1 MASPLKDVAAMP
13 EGAQGEKLSDTAD
26 QAHVATHEEGND
38 TAATTAIEGRQ
49 ENQER
54 EPSDD
59 ESEGEIPFEPFDIN
73 DDGRILK
80 TASQCSR
87 GSWKRP
93 EAGWD
98 VTVTVHRFCEL
109 SPSKEEATPT
119 DTDGVKEVHNKD
131 AREIVRQVEPESLQL
146 EFRLGEDEEEGF
158 PQEVL
163 QQANAAGVEL
173 HPLLHCG
180 IETMGK
186 NELATFVVT
195 AEGVVDD
202 AQENAADS
210 SSKPP
215 VDRRFEYVI
224 SLNDWMEEVDLSERQ
239 DNSLMKRVLREGDGV
254 TRPVEIGGVTVRCR
268 VVRMPIAQDPAE
280 QQQQQ
285 GDENG
290 ETVVFDNLQSQ
301 EEAPGSNGDDDGVS
315 DGLKGPLSFVLDDC
329 PFGPGVMAVV
339 KSMSKSEQCDAW
351 LDPKHGPVDHLDDGR
366 FYHQVVLEL
375 VEVEELPP
383 AFAAEEVRLEMS
395 SRFKVE
401 GNEKFIAGDYPRAS
415 RRYEK
420 AIKYA
425 DGVPPGQDSEDGGG
439 DKDETSSSSS
449 DTTQANDDTNHSESR
464 GGTHGDKFID
474 LQVAVLCNQAACFL
488 KMGQALS
495 ALAAAERASSLK
507 AVAADCPAGI
517 KAAYR
522 RACALEAVGDWG
534 EARRAFRSVLDVD
547 PKNSQCRQGLA
558 RLARAAKAYEA
569 NLRKTFGGCLASDK
583 LKGFASEGREMP
595 ESSPRPGNDDD
606 FYGGRGPDQDGQW
619 TDGSESG
626 SSESGGESSSDGGDE
641 EKEKQRVNALYDLA
655 TREDGGGGEAT
666 AEDSTTVTDAT
677 EPEKEAASTV
687 PAAAA
692 AGAAPC
698 SEPATACE
706 VIPLSSLPD
715 LAKEFAVAGDSTGEA
730 DGLAGKECASNAEA
744 QAGDVA
750 AEVVPP

>member
-13 EGAQGEKLSDTAD
+13 EGAQREKLSDTAD
-26 QAHVATHEEGND
+26 QAQVATDEAGND
-38 TAATTAIEGRQ
+38 TAATTAVVIEGGG

-109 SPSKEEATPT
+109 SPSKAEATPT
-119 DTDGVKEVHNKD
+119 DTDGVKAVHNKD
-131 AREIVRQVEPESLQL
+131 AREIVRQVEPEFLQL

-180 IETMGK
+180 IETMGR

-195 AEGVVDD
+195 AEGVVAG

-215 VDRRFEYVI
+215 ADRRFEYVI
-224 SLNDWMEEVDLSERQ
+224 SLDDWMEEVDLSERQ
-239 DNSLMKRVLREGDGV
+239 DNSLMKRVVREGDGV
-254 TRPVEIGGVTVRCR
+254 TRPVEIGGVT
-268 VVRMPIAQDPAE
+268 
-280 QQQQQ
+280 
-285 GDENG
+285 GDDNG
-290 ETVVFDNLQSQ
+290 EIVVFDNLQSQ
-301 EEAPGSNGDDDGVS
+301 EEAPGSNGDDDGGS

-339 KSMSKSEQCDAW
+339 KSMSKGEKCDAW
-351 LDPKHGPVDHLDDGR
+351 LNPKHGPVDDLDDGR
-366 FYHQVVLEL
+366 FYHRVVLEL

-383 AFAAEEVRLEMS
+383 VFAAEEVRLEMS

-439 DKDETSSSSS
+439 DGDETSSSSS

-464 GGTHGDKFID
+464 GGTHGDKFVD

-534 EARRAFRSVLDVD
+534 EARRAFRNVLDVD

-558 RLARAAKAYEA
+558 RLARAEKAYEA

-583 LKGFASEGREMP
+583 LKGFASEGREVP

-606 FYGGRGPDQDGQW
+606 FYGGRGSDQDGPW
-619 TDGSESG
+619 TEESESG
-626 SSESGGESSSDGGDE
+626 SSESGDESSSDGGDE
-641 EKEKQRVNALYDLA
+641 EKEKKRVDALYDLA
-655 TREDGGGGEAT
+655 TREGGGGGEAT
-666 AEDSTTVTDAT
+666 AEDNTTVTDAT
-677 EPEKEAASTV
+677 EPGKEAASTV
-687 PAAAA
+687 PAAAAAA

-706 VIPLSSLPD
+706 VIPL
-715 LAKEFAVAGDSTGEA
+715 
-730 DGLAGKECASNAEA
+730 
-744 QAGDVA
+744 
-750 AEVVPP
+750 